1 MRNKKEGV
9 KYLEY
14 LTGYGLD
21 SKALQD
27 FKKYGMLYCSIRYT
41 EEFISVEKFLDTN
54 KHLDEF
60 DAHLIE
66 YVQNI
71 ERDNDITPYHIVIN
85 GKSEY
90 GTEVDVFYID
100 NNIDYHEFQWE
111 DLTNGIAQ
119 VYKIYLEDK
128 LIYPDTTNFKV
139 KFGGILD
146 TSFVPY
152 KSAKKLNYPN
162 GKK

>member
-21 SKALQD
+21 AKALQD
-27 FKKYGMLYCSIRYT
+27 FKKYGMLYCSIRHT
-41 EEFISVEKFLDTN
+41 DNFISVEKFLDTN
-54 KHLDEF
+54 EHIDEI
-60 DAHLIE
+60 DIRLIE
-66 YVQNI
+66 YVQKL

-100 NNIDYHEFQWE
+100 NKEEYQEFQWE
-111 DLTNGIAQ
+111 DFNNGIAQ
-119 VYKIYLEDK
+119 IYKIFLEDE

-139 KFGGILD
+139 MFGGILD
-146 TSFVPY
+146 TDFIPQ
-152 KSAKKLNYPN
+152 KSTRKINYPN

>member
-60 DAHLIE
+60 DTHLIE

-100 NNIDYHEFQWE
+100 NNVDYQEFQWE
-111 DLTNGIAQ
+111 DFTNGIVK
-119 VYKIYLEDK
+119 VYKIYLEAK
-128 LIYPDTTNFKV
+128 LIYPDTTYLKV
-139 KFGGILD
+139 KFGRILD
-146 TSFVPY
+146 TSFIRY
-152 KSAKKLNYPN
+152 NSA
-162 GKK
+162 